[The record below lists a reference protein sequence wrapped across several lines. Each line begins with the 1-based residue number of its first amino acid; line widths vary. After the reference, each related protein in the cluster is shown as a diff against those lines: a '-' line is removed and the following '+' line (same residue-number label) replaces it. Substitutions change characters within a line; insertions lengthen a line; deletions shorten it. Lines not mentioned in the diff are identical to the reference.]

1 MSPTSPNDW
10 AGRYHLLRDPRPTA
24 WPRIRRPLVS
34 AESARCASC
43 PRLFR
48 IELKDRSHIHFF
60 TKPDKV
66 ENEVVPEATPLTPED
81 DKIGI
86 SDEAMIVGQVDGID
100 AEFGIDDR
108 PPKRVRV

>member
-1 MSPTSPNDW
+1 
-10 AGRYHLLRDPRPTA
+10 L
-24 WPRIRRPLVS
+24 
-34 AESARCASC
+34 ARCAFHSLLS
-43 PRLFR
+43 RR
-48 IELKDRSHIHFF
+48 ELKDRSHIHFF

-66 ENEVVPEATPLTPED
+66 ENDVVPEATPLTPED

-86 SDEAMIVGQVDGID
+86 SDEAMVVGQVDGID